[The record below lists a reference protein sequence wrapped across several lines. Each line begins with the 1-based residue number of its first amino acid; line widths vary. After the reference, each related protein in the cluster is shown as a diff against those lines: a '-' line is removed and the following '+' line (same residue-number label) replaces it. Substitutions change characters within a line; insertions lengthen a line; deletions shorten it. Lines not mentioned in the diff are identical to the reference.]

1 VTVATPRYF
10 PAKGIDFVAG
20 RPYAEGRSEVVLN
33 EQAASMFGENVTVG
47 DTLNLTR
54 AANGESLASEVVGI
68 VRESS
73 GSRQSFLGGS
83 GGPAVYAPTD
93 PFYERTIPSPTA
105 RGDEKVY
112 SRLLVTATDVQV
124 IEEVQGRV
132 FAHLTEESD
141 ARILKP
147 EGYQFEVTTYDQ
159 LVDQI
164 REVSN
169 TFTAYISGIALVSLV
184 VGAIGIANIML
195 VSVTER
201 TREIGIM
208 KAVGATRGDILQIFL
223 AEAVILGALGS
234 ILGTLLG
241 LAGGFVGTSLIFLPL
256 RFEIQW
262 AVVAVL
268 VGVLVGVA
276 AGLYPAWNA
285 ARIDPIDALRHE

>member
-1 VTVATPRYF
+1 
-10 PAKGIDFVAG
+10 
-20 RPYAEGRSEVVLN
+20 
-33 EQAASMFGENVTVG
+33 
-47 DTLNLTR
+47 
-54 AANGESLASEVVGI
+54 
-68 VRESS
+68 
-73 GSRQSFLGGS
+73 
-83 GGPAVYAPTD
+83 
-93 PFYERTIPSPTA
+93 
-105 RGDEKVY
+105 
-112 SRLLVTATDVQV
+112 
-124 IEEVQGRV
+124 
-132 FAHLTEESD
+132 
-141 ARILKP
+141 
-147 EGYQFEVTTYDQ
+147 
-159 LVDQI
+159 
-164 REVSN
+164 
-169 TFTAYISGIALVSLV
+169 
-184 VGAIGIANIML
+184 